1 MKTIITIGR
10 QFGSGGKEIG
20 IRVAKELGIPFYDK
34 ELLQE
39 AAKKSG
45 LCQKIFENFDERPK
59 SLLYAIAMD
68 AYPLGFSGTA
78 GESLEQQVHLAI
90 FKTIRNIA
98 AEGPCVIIGRC
109 ADYALAEDPNLLS
122 LFISAPLE
130 DRIARVAK
138 RQKVTPEEAKSLIQK
153 TDKRRASYCEYYA
166 SKKWGADPQHG
177 GSEGASHP
185 QPHGGRSHSER
196 GIILTKGYVPT
207 GTYPFDFFCG
217 IEAEMLEEQ
226 VLTAL
231 CEKGW

>member
-1 MKTIITIGR
+1 MKTMITIGR

-68 AYPLGFSGTA
+68 AYPLGFSGAT

-98 AEGPCVIIGRC
+98 EEGPCVIIGRC
-109 ADYALAEDPNLLS
+109 ASAILRGAGEHPLSVFIYADP
-122 LFISAPLE
+122 A
-130 DRIARVAK
+130 DRTRRIAARNGLD
-138 RQKVTPEEAKSLIQK
+138 E
-153 TDKRRASYCEYYA
+153 RRAMHRA
-166 SKKWGADPQHG
+166 QKIDRMRKH
-177 GSEGASHP
+177 H
-185 QPHGGRSHSER
+185 
-196 GIILTKGYVPT
+196 
-207 GTYPFDFFCG
+207 FDFYADTLWGEPASYDLMLSSSEYG
-217 IEAEMLEEQ
+217 ITGAAE
-226 VLTAL
+226 VIAAAARAG
-231 CEKGW
+231 K